1 MGFDIGTVNLGFAAA
16 NVDSDG
22 GGEILR
28 AEIVNIK
35 ASSTDASIL
44 CYGDI
49 WMKSWRVSHQ
59 VLRYQFI
66 SNNSRVKRDQ

>member
-1 MGFDIGTVNLGFAAA
+1 LIGINVKMKVCMGFDIGTVNLGFAAA

-35 ASSTDASIL
+35 ASR
-44 CYGDI
+44 YGREYTQA
-49 WMKSWRVSHQ
+49 MATSG
-59 VLRYQFI
+59 
-66 SNNSRVKRDQ
+66 

>member
-1 MGFDIGTVNLGFAAA
+1 LIGINVKMKVCMGFDIGTVNLGFAAA

-44 CYGDI
+44 KLATSG
-49 WMKSWRVSHQ
+49 
-59 VLRYQFI
+59 
-66 SNNSRVKRDQ
+66 